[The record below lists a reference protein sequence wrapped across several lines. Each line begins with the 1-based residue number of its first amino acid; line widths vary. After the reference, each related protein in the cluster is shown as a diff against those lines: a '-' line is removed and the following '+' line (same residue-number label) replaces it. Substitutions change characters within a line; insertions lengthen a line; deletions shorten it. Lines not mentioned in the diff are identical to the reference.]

1 MKPKYSIVRIDN
13 NMFCPS
19 HFEKINN
26 DFVCEYDKKNKSCDN
41 CRYGDTK
48 EQLER
53 KVEQIIKRVE
63 QEKKDG
69 KIINITPLGLAMTII
84 EGLGVTK

>member
-1 MKPKYSIVRIDN
+1 MKPKYAIVRVDDSV
-13 NMFCPS
+13 FCPS

-26 DFVCEYDKKNKSCDN
+26 EFVCEYDGKNKSCSN

-53 KVEQIIKRVE
+53 KVEQIIKKIE
-63 QEKKDG
+63 EDKKAG
-69 KIINITPLGLAMTII
+69 RITHITPLGLAMAIV
-84 EGLGVTK
+84 EGLGVTQ